1 MEVGISVII
10 CCYNGATRLPET
22 IRHLAMQQFI
32 ENIPFE
38 IIIVNNNSSD
48 NTEKISNNERLKY
61 NCAASFKIINEPNP
75 GLSHARKTGIFAAK
89 YSYSIFCDDDNWLN
103 PDYLQ
108 VSFEIMES
116 NSKIGMLGGQSTA
129 VCEIDPPVWFESIKH
144 GYAIGL
150 QSQES
155 GDVTTRGYLWGAGI
169 VLQTKVLTEM
179 YNNGFISLLTDRNG
193 KELSSGGDA
202 EISAWF
208 ILLGYKLWYDSRLI
222 FKHFIPEER
231 LSEVYVRRLFEGFA
245 LASIKN
251 FPYRRVV
258 HFRSLNLIGRMKLFS
273 KTSLKL
279 ILAFIYPSRFKFQY
293 AENLQWLQLT
303 LGGLV
308 IFDSELASVQN
319 MLRKPL
325 RRLEQKSKSYFSQ
338 NNQ

>member
-10 CCYNGATRLPET
+10 CCYNSATRLPET
-22 IRHLAMQQFI
+22 IRHLAMQQFTD
-32 ENIPFE
+32 NVPFE
-38 IIIVNNNSSD
+38 IIIVNNNSND
-48 NTEKISNNERLKY
+48 NTEEIANKELAKY
-61 NCAASFKIINEPNP
+61 NCAISFKVINEPNP
-75 GLSHARKTGIFAAK
+75 GLSQARKTGIHSAK
-89 YSYSIFCDDDNWLN
+89 YCYSVFCDDDNWLN

-129 VCEIDPPVWFESIKH
+129 VCEIDPPKWFESKKH

-150 QSQES
+150 QGQES
-155 GDVTTRGYLWGAGI
+155 GDVTTRGYLWGAAI
-169 VLQTKVLTEM
+169 VLQTNVLTEM
-179 YNNGFISLLTDRNG
+179 YNNGFISLLTDRNA

-208 ILLGYKLWYDSRLI
+208 ILAGYKLWYDSRLI
-222 FKHFIPEER
+222 FQHFIPKER

-245 LASIKN
+245 LASLKN
-251 FPYRRVV
+251 FPYRRIV
-258 HFRSLNLIGRMKLFS
+258 HFHSLNLIGKIKLFF

-303 LGGLV
+303 VGGIV
-308 IFDSELASVQN
+308 TFDSELASVQN

-325 RRLEQKSKSYFSQ
+325 KRLKRKTKS
-338 NNQ
+338 